1 MKPIHEIRVDL
12 GKTPDVFYDHE
23 PEETER
29 GTEGAVQ
36 TLWNREEE
44 AEASAMPDPI
54 NLIENNLESEQAD
67 GAELD
72 EIFEIGAEIDED
84 RLQEAL
90 GGGLGESVRKSI
102 ELRGVDALGW
112 YVTFHARGVQW
123 GIYIKSSSV
132 MTLAAMMFNHLAA
145 DLETRLRIAFRAIHQ
160 HEIFHFATDYMSA
173 QWELIAG
180 QPCHQPARA
189 LRDKIAG
196 YNLLEEA
203 LANANMI
210 RSSQRGRSVLRVR
223 GRAAGL
229 RDFTT
234 FQPPGY
240 RDAYRYVS
248 RTAFMEGCEELARN
262 YLRCIADY
270 GRSDIPSLDLMGLYP
285 QWPHLDWRCCPVH
298 VINDTPHF
306 QLPPFKIDLFRTV
319 EGIEESREFLASL
332 ARAPARVQDAWMKA
346 KQQLAIST
354 AIRGLD
360 FKAWQRRRDAVVYS
374 VRLGR
379 NNRAH
384 LERRVGTGG
393 WVAVGLGTHTDMGH
407 D

>member
-1 MKPIHEIRVDL
+1 MKPVAEIRADL
-12 GKTPDVFYDHE
+12 GKIPGVFYDHE

-29 GTEGAVQ
+29 GTQGAVQ
-36 TLWNREEE
+36 TLWNREQETDEPE
-44 AEASAMPDPI
+44 AKNPI
-54 NLIENNLESEQAD
+54 NIVDDSLESDEGF

-84 RLQEAL
+84 RLQEAF

-102 ELRGVDALGW
+102 EMRGVDALGW

-132 MTLAAMMFNHLAA
+132 LALCEMMFKYMRA
-145 DLETRLRIAFRAIHQ
+145 DIETRLRIAFRAIHQ

-173 QWELIAG
+173 QWELITG
-180 QPCHQPARA
+180 RPCHRPARA
-189 LRDKIAG
+189 LRDKKAG
-196 YNLLEEA
+196 YIFLEEA

-210 RSSQRGRSVLRVR
+210 RSSQRGRSALRVR

-234 FQPPGY
+234 FQPEGY
-240 RDAYRYVS
+240 RDAQSYVS
-248 RTAFMEGCEELARN
+248 PDAFMAGCEKLARN
-262 YLRCIADY
+262 YVRCIPDY
-270 GRSDIPSLDLMGLYP
+270 GRSDIRSLDLMSLYP
-285 QWPHLDWRCCPVH
+285 QWPRLDWRYCPVH
-298 VINDTPHF
+298 VVDDTAHL

-319 EGIEESREFLASL
+319 EGIEETRDFVASL
-332 ARAPARVQDAWMKA
+332 SRAPSRVQQAWAKV

-360 FKAWQRRRDAVVYS
+360 FKVWERRGSAVVYS
-374 VRLGR
+374 VRLSR
-379 NNRAH
+379 NHRAH
-384 LERRVGTGG
+384 IERRLGTGG
-393 WVAVGLGTHTDMGH
+393 WMAVGLGSHTEMGH

>member
-1 MKPIHEIRVDL
+1 MKPIHEIRTDL
-12 GKTPDVFYDHE
+12 GKIPGVFYEHE

-29 GTEGAVQ
+29 GADGAVQ

-44 AEASAMPDPI
+44 SEASAMPDRNI
-54 NLIENNLESEQAD
+54 VDDTLEFDQPV

-132 MTLAAMMFNHLAA
+132 LTVAAMMFKHLAA
-145 DLETRLRIAFRAIHQ
+145 DIETRLRIAFRAIHQ

-173 QWELIAG
+173 QWELITG
-180 QPCHQPARA
+180 RPCHQPARA
-189 LRDKIAG
+189 LRDKVAG
-196 YNLLEEA
+196 YNTLEEA

-210 RSSQRGRSVLRVR
+210 RSCQRGRSTLRVR

-229 RDFTT
+229 RDFTAI
-234 FQPPGY
+234 QPEGY
-240 RDAYRYVS
+240 RDAHRYVS
-248 RTAFMEGCEELARN
+248 AAAYTAGCERLTRD
-262 YLRCIADY
+262 YLSCIPDY
-270 GRSDIPSLDLMGLYP
+270 GRSGIPSLDLMGLYP
-285 QWPHLDWRCCPVH
+285 QWPRLDWRYCPVH
-298 VINDTPHF
+298 VVNDTPHF

-319 EGIEESREFLASL
+319 EGIDESREFLASL
-332 ARAPARVQDAWMKA
+332 TRAPVRVQQAWAKV

-360 FKAWQRRRDAVVYS
+360 FKAWERRGDAVVYS

-379 NNRAH
+379 NNRAY

>member
-1 MKPIHEIRVDL
+1 MKPIVEIRSDL
-12 GKTPDVFYDHE
+12 GRIPGLFYDHE

-36 TLWNREEE
+36 TLWNREQQTGDDE
-44 AEASAMPDPI
+44 PI
-54 NLIENNLESEQAD
+54 KPSSIVDDSPEFEQAV

-84 RLQEAL
+84 RLQDAL

-102 ELRGVDALGW
+102 EMRGVDALGW

-132 MTLAAMMFNHLAA
+132 LTLATTTFERLAA
-145 DLETRLRIAFRAIHQ
+145 DMETRLRIAFRAIHQ

-173 QWELIAG
+173 QWELIAAR
-180 QPCHQPARA
+180 PCHQPARG
-189 LRDKIAG
+189 LRDKIVG

-210 RSSQRGRSVLRVR
+210 RSSQRGRSALRVR
-223 GRAAGL
+223 DRAARL
-229 RDFTT
+229 REFTS
-234 FQPPGY
+234 FQPAGY
-240 RDAYRYVS
+240 RDAQEYVS
-248 RTAFMEGCEELARN
+248 RSAFIAGCEKLARN
-262 YLRCIADY
+262 YLSCIPDY
-270 GRSDIPSLDLMGLYP
+270 GRGGIPSLDLMGLYP
-285 QWPHLDWRCCPVH
+285 QWPQLDWRYCPVH
-298 VINDTPHF
+298 VVDDTPHLR
-306 QLPPFKIDLFRTV
+306 LPPFKIDLFRTV
-319 EGIEESREFLASL
+319 EGIEESNKFRARFARE
-332 ARAPARVQDAWMKA
+332 PARVQQSWEKA

-360 FKAWQRRRDAVVYS
+360 FKVWERRDDAVVYS

-379 NNRAH
+379 NKRAH
-384 LERRVGTGG
+384 LERRLTTGG
-393 WVAVGLGTHTDMGH
+393 WVAIGLGSHTEMGH

>member
-1 MKPIHEIRVDL
+1 MKPIAEIRPDL
-12 GKTPDVFYDHE
+12 GNIPGVFYDHE

-29 GTEGAVQ
+29 GTEGALQ
-36 TLWNREEE
+36 TLWNHEQE
-44 AEASAMPDPI
+44 AFSDPI
-54 NLIENNLESEQAD
+54 VYPDDKPELEQG

-112 YVTFHARGVQW
+112 YVTFHGRGVQW

-132 MTLAAMMFNHLAA
+132 LTLAAQMFKHLAT
-145 DLETRLRIAFRAIHQ
+145 DIETRLRIAFRAIHQ

-173 QWELIAG
+173 QWELITG
-180 QPCHQPARA
+180 RPCHQPART

-196 YNLLEEA
+196 YNILEEA

-210 RSSQRGRSVLRVR
+210 RSSQRGRSKLRVR

-229 RDFTT
+229 RDFTAI
-234 FQPPGY
+234 QPKGY
-240 RDAYRYVS
+240 RDAHRYVPAAAYIAGCQRLS
-248 RTAFMEGCEELARN
+248 RD
-262 YLRCIADY
+262 YLSCIPDY
-270 GRSDIPSLDLMGLYP
+270 GRGGIPSLDLIGLYP
-285 QWPHLDWRCCPVH
+285 QWPQLDWRYCPVH
-298 VINDTPHF
+298 VIDDTPLL
-306 QLPPFKIDLFRTV
+306 QLPPWKIDLFRTV
-319 EGIEESREFLASL
+319 EGIDESREFLPSL
-332 ARAPARVQDAWMKA
+332 ARAPARVQQGWSKA

-360 FKAWQRRRDAVVYS
+360 FKVWERRRDAVVYS
-374 VRLGR
+374 VRLNR
-379 NNRAH
+379 NIRAH
-384 LERRVGTGG
+384 LERRLDTGR
-393 WVAVGLGTHTDMGH
+393 WVAVAAGSHTEMGH